1 MDAST
6 TSDAMTRS
14 PVDAMR
20 SALRDGI
27 NRYKALKDAPETRA
41 LLGAAS
47 ISYIGARFKTI
58 ALIAL
63 SYKLGDGVL
72 GVGGMLAIQMFPGIV
87 LQPMAGTLVDRFPG
101 RKLMIITQF
110 LMATS
115 ALSFIL
121 LTAVPSI
128 WLLYALTFIFGAVQT
143 VSMPAMEVRL
153 MSVTPREKRGTANAV
168 QMLAITSGEI
178 IGPMIGGIILALAG
192 VTPLFILNALTYLF
206 LAAVV
211 AKLPEKIA
219 GARAEEVVE
228 ETTEDG
234 TAAPAT
240 YGYKTLLKRADV
252 LLYTALVTSSYTLYY
267 GVIALYIVRAHEL
280 GLGDG
285 SVGLFYTVMGI
296 GTFIG
301 STLAGM
307 GTYMTSRALGI
318 AGIAVSTGAIA
329 IILFGAAPTLLL
341 AIPMLIIVGMI
352 GDIEEVAAITYFQN
366 KLPEGVYARF
376 FSVFMMAAA
385 IGGLTGA
392 LVGPLL
398 SERLNTIAAFSVLA
412 IPGLIIG
419 IIFAVREGGMRFSI
433 PPFATQPEPDV
444 SGHAFFLPLEPVDL
458 ATVTVNGRPVL
469 EPRSHRLI

>member
-1 MDAST
+1 MDAAPAQ
-6 TSDAMTRS
+6 DAMTRG

-41 LLGAAS
+41 LLGAAAV
-47 ISYIGARFKTI
+47 SYIGNRFKTI

-87 LQPMAGTLVDRFPG
+87 LQPLAGTLVDRFPG
-101 RKLMIITQF
+101 KKLMITMQF
-110 LMATS
+110 LMAMS
-115 ALSFIL
+115 ALSFLL
-121 LTAVPSI
+121 LTAIPSI
-128 WLLYALTFIFGAVQT
+128 WLLYALTFIFGALQT
-143 VSMPAMEVRL
+143 VDMPAMEVRL

-192 VTPLFILNALTYLF
+192 VTPLFILNALAYLF

-219 GARAEEVVE
+219 GAQAEAAQE
-228 ETTEDG
+228 EAPDD
-234 TAAPAT
+234 AATPAPKP
-240 YGYKTLLKRADV
+240 GYRTLLKRADV
-252 LLYTALVTSSYTLYY
+252 VLYTALVASSYTLFY

-318 AGIAVSTGAIA
+318 AGLAVTIGAVA
-329 IILFGAAPTLLL
+329 IILFGLAPTLLI
-341 AIPMLIIVGMI
+341 AIPLLIIVGMI
-352 GDIEEVAAITYFQN
+352 ADIEEVAAITYFQN

-376 FSVFMMAAA
+376 FSIFMMAAA
-385 IGGLTGA
+385 IGGLAGA
-392 LVGPLL
+392 LVGPIL
-398 SERLNTIAAFSVLA
+398 SERVSTVAAFTVLA
-412 IPGLIIG
+412 IPGLVIG
-419 IIFAVREGGMRFSI
+419 IIFAVREGGLRFSI
-433 PPFATQPEPDV
+433 PPFAPEPEPEV
-444 SGHAFFLPLEPVDL
+444 AGHGLFAWREPVDL
-458 ATVTVNGRPVL
+458 EEMTFNGRPVL